1 MERDGLE
8 MKEAA
13 AGCVNRSDV
22 PVGHWTRSQQGRLAL
37 GHNSTLT
44 LALLKSFPK
53 DLLKIETTAQR
64 ITFVQGKQGFTAN
77 TVPESHFLHTT
88 H

>member
-1 MERDGLE
+1 MVWER
-8 MKEAA
+8 KEAA
-13 AGCVNRSDV
+13 AGCANRSEV
-22 PVGHWTRSQQGRLAL
+22 PVGHRSGSRWGRLAL

-44 LALLKSFPK
+44 LLKSFPK
-53 DLLKIETTAQR
+53 DLLKIETAAHR
-64 ITFVQGKQGFTAN
+64 ITFVRGKQGLTAN